1 MSEEA
6 LLAEKTKRTFAD
18 RDRAERQEER
28 RRQEE
33 WELVESSAIGG
44 GLRKMPADKKRS
56 MIGDSAIGGVSPIL
70 LLLLMVSLHR
80 LLLETVWLT
89 EIIVGDNCTYR

>member
-6 LLAEKTKRTFAD
+6 LLAEKTKRTFAE

-56 MIGDSAIGGVSPIL
+56 AIGDSALGGVRRSHL
-70 LLLLMVSLHR
+70 LQ
-80 LLLETVWLT
+80 W
-89 EIIVGDNCTYR
+89 

>member
-6 LLAEKTKRTFAD
+6 LLAEKTKRTFSE

-28 RRQEE
+28 RRREE
-33 WELVESSAIGG
+33 WEVVENSALGG

-56 MIGDSAIGGVSPIL
+56 AIGDSTVGGVSPNS
-70 LLLLMVSLHR
+70 VSTPRPQGLAI
-80 LLLETVWLT
+80 EF
-89 EIIVGDNCTYR
+89 VGEVRNQC